1 MRTPN
6 RFTRP
11 ASFRLS
17 ALLPGS
23 GSLVQAKKKSS
34 SMSNLSEKMVCDRKK
49 MNTTSCASEMGF
61 LATILKV

>member
-49 MNTTSCASEMGF
+49 KNTSCASEMGF